1 MRDDGYNHGTGGA
14 AKVLARIGTGREV
27 SANYADAP
35 EATPVVH
42 RPLDLSATL
51 RPGVYILRHRGQ
63 VTHIGA
69 AKVPLARIAAH
80 LSGDRLIPEAL
91 SGLLHTVRF
100 DSIELRPCAAHN
112 LAATYTATCQETEWS
127 PQTRQR
133 LPTTIS
139 CNA

>member
-14 AKVLARIGTGREV
+14 AKVLARIGTAREV

-35 EATPVVH
+35 VAATAGGIPA
-42 RPLDLSATL
+42 LDLSATL

-63 VTHIGA
+63 ITHIGA

-112 LAATYTATCQETEWS
+112 LAATYTATCQETNW
-127 PQTRQR
+127 TAQR
-133 LPTTIS
+133 SPTTIP